1 MIGEYAGGGHGAADE
16 PLAAHTVIEQ
26 VDCYTSAEVGRRPK
40 IAICGTGDDELL
52 CVYIRPLGDLS
63 FLSGTPEGSFWT
75 VVSIFGHSMKS

>member
-1 MIGEYAGGGHGAADE
+1 MNHEPCVIREYASGGHGAADE

-52 CVYIRPLGDLS
+52 CVYIRPLGDLC
-63 FLSGTPEGSFWT
+63 FLSGTPEGWFS
-75 VVSIFGHSMKS
+75 GL